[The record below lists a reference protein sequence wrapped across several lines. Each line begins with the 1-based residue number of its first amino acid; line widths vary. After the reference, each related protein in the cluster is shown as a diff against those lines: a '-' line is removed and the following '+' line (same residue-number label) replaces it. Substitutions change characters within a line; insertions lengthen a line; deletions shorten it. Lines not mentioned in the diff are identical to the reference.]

1 MVLNMSNETQVN
13 EFTVGSQDN
22 STVSSSE
29 FDQYIIVWE
38 SYLQDGS
45 KNGIYAKIYND
56 NNEILLE
63 EFLVNNHIVNH
74 QQNPFAKS
82 VSDNF
87 VIVWESYHQDGS
99 YFGIYSK
106 IVDKFGVTIKDE
118 FLVNTY
124 TDGSQKNASIAIIK
138 NGFIVCWESN
148 NQDGSGYGI
157 YAQRFDVY
165 GNFVGGEFQVNN
177 NVLHDQYNVVITTSG
192 EGFIVAWISDHP
204 DNGLDGI
211 FFKKYSTDLDIV
223 ISETQINNLSTV
235 NVSGLAVV
243 NFDNDRFVIAWES
256 PNAENSSGLDIHLQI
271 FNSDGSKF
279 GTELLLNNYTTSTQ
293 KSIDLTVL
301 NNGNIVST
309 WSSRYQDGSG
319 YGIFSKILNQNNEN
333 IVDEFQVNSYTAS
346 TRFNPSIREWS

>member
-13 EFTVGSQDN
+13 EFTAGSQDN
-22 STVSSSE
+22 STVSNSE

-63 EFLVNNHIVNH
+63 EFLVNNHVVNH

-124 TDGSQKNASIAIIK
+124 TNGSQKNASIAIIN
-138 NGFIVCWESN
+138 NGFIVCC
-148 NQDGSGYGI
+148 
-157 YAQRFDVY
+157 
-165 GNFVGGEFQVNN
+165 
-177 NVLHDQYNVVITTSG
+177 
-192 EGFIVAWISDHP
+192 
-204 DNGLDGI
+204 
-211 FFKKYSTDLDIV
+211 
-223 ISETQINNLSTV
+223 
-235 NVSGLAVV
+235 
-243 NFDNDRFVIAWES
+243 
-256 PNAENSSGLDIHLQI
+256 
-271 FNSDGSKF
+271 
-279 GTELLLNNYTTSTQ
+279 
-293 KSIDLTVL
+293 
-301 NNGNIVST
+301 
-309 WSSRYQDGSG
+309 
-319 YGIFSKILNQNNEN
+319 
-333 IVDEFQVNSYTAS
+333 
-346 TRFNPSIREWS
+346 